1 MRYRIAAIT
10 GAVGLTL
17 WAACTSLA
25 DEHALHP
32 RPMEEMQ
39 GDCSNYKW
47 DMSQEFGLW
56 ETEASDVAAATSA
69 DDVPAIGLATRYTVT
84 LLPHESVAFVATPEK
99 DRGGDGKF
107 SGLLKLEIP
116 EDGLYRISAS
126 SGVWIDAVVNGTVVK
141 STSFEMQTKCTTV
154 FKSVA
159 YRLSGGD
166 TALLQVNGSRSD
178 TVDIAITMPHEH

>member
-1 MRYRIAAIT
+1 MRNRIAAIA

-17 WAACTSLA
+17 WAVCTSMA

-39 GDCSNYKW
+39 GDCSNYQW
-47 DMSQEFGLW
+47 DMSEEFRLW
-56 ETEASDVAAATSA
+56 ETEASHVAASATA
-69 DDVPAIGLATRYTVT
+69 DEAPAIGLATRYTVT
-84 LLPHESVAFVATPEK
+84 LHPHDSVTFVATPEK
-99 DRGGDGKF
+99 DRGGEDRF

-126 SGVWIDAVVNGTVVK
+126 SGVWIDAVVDGKVVK
-141 STSFEMQTKCTTV
+141 STSFEMQTKCNTV

-159 YRLSGGD
+159 YRLSGGN
-166 TALLQVNGSRSD
+166 TALLQFNGSRSG

>member
-1 MRYRIAAIT
+1 MRYRIAAIA
-10 GAVGLTL
+10 GAAGLTL

-39 GDCSNYKW
+39 GDCSNYRW
-47 DMSQEFGLW
+47 DMSEEFSLW
-56 ETEASDVAAATSA
+56 EKEAANIAASASA
-69 DDVPAIGLATRYTVT
+69 DAAPGIGLAARYTVT
-84 LLPHESVAFVATPEK
+84 LHPHDSVAFVATPEK
-99 DRGGDGKF
+99 DRGGKDKF
-107 SGLLKLEIP
+107 SGLLRIEIP

-126 SGVWIDAVVNGTVVK
+126 SGVWIDAVVNGAVVK

-166 TALLQVNGSRSD
+166 TAFLQINGSAVS

>member
-17 WAACTSLA
+17 WAACTSMA

-39 GDCSNYKW
+39 GDCSNYQW
-47 DMSQEFGLW
+47 DMSQEFALW
-56 ETEASDVAAATSA
+56 EQETTAITASSSEDEA
-69 DDVPAIGLATRYTVT
+69 PAIGLATRYTVA
-84 LLPHESVAFVATPEK
+84 LHPHDSVAFLATPEK
-99 DRGGDGKF
+99 DRGGKDRF
-107 SGLLKLEIP
+107 SGLLSFEIP

-126 SGVWIDAVVNGTVVK
+126 SGVWIDAVVNGSVIK

-159 YRLSGGD
+159 YRLWGGD
-166 TALLQVNGSRSD
+166 AALLQFNGSRST
-178 TVDIAITMPHEH
+178 TVDIAITLMHEQ